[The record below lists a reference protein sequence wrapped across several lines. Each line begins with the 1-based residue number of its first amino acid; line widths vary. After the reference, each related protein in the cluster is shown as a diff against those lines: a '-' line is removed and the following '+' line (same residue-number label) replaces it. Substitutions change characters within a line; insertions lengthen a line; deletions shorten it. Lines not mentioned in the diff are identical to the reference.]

1 MSFRFIYSFM
11 CNLSCR
17 KRKTRKVQRNC
28 DVVVGLHTSTKV
40 WGAETEIRQGG
51 GRLNVAGRRRNITAG
66 PYLKE
71 YQISM
76 SDRHD
81 SGTNNPAY
89 AGVHR
94 ASMHTTDLQA
104 LCLEARLGVEV
115 VGSLDVRRRG
125 WFCSRT
131 VLLIPP
137 FTSICSR
144 ASSLLLS
151 EASPPDFRPSFSS
164 PC

>member
-1 MSFRFIYSFM
+1 
-11 CNLSCR
+11 
-17 KRKTRKVQRNC
+17 
-28 DVVVGLHTSTKV
+28 
-40 WGAETEIRQGG
+40 
-51 GRLNVAGRRRNITAG
+51 VAGRRRNITAG

-104 LCLEARLGVEV
+104 LCLEAMTT
-115 VGSLDVRRRG
+115 RRRR
-125 WFCSRT
+125 WRDVFLSLP
-131 VLLIPP
+131 VH
-137 FTSICSR
+137 
-144 ASSLLLS
+144 ASHG
-151 EASPPDFRPSFSS
+151 
-164 PC
+164 